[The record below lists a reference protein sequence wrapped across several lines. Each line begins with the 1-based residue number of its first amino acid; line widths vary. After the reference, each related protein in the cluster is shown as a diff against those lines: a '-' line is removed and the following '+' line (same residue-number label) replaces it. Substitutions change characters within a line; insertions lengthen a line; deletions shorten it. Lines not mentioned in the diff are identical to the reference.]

1 MNETITF
8 PLTEDL
14 AAAIGRTADTDLRIA
29 RNPRQDQDIRD
40 RSAAAHQHWM
50 DILHHDASLEY
61 AIA

>member
-1 MNETITF
+1 MNEITY
-8 PLTEDL
+8 PLTADF

-50 DILHHDASLEY
+50 DVLHTDASLEY
-61 AIA
+61 PSA